1 MSNWNVF
8 IALMFFPLLSGAQ
21 SEHLRESK
29 REQLMERTRYERY
42 IGSPKGSSE
51 SITSEGGRFFTEDD
65 GQTNRR
71 LFSDDTKTD
80 RAGRYYQQQK
90 GWKQFIDRLERD
102 SEESGSRP
110 STRDLPPDY
119 DPEEA
124 PEVRQDRSQ
133 NEENSESVTVPTWLM
148 YLSLGVVLVIIGFFV
163 ARAIMNRKKDPRVAF
178 AQEDIESD
186 PATVPMDALQRALK
200 EAMDAGDFRAAVRIY
215 FVHIMKKLREKG
227 LVEWHRNKTNS
238 IYLTELNGTPY
249 YKGFRETAGI
259 YERVWY
265 GERFPNRGEFDTMQP
280 HFTQFIDQLKK

>member
-1 MSNWNVF
+1 MSNCNVF
-8 IALMFFPLLSGAQ
+8 IALMFFPLFAAGQ
-21 SEHLRESK
+21 QEHLRDSK

-42 IGSPKGSSE
+42 TGNPTGGSE

-80 RAGRYYQQQK
+80 RAGRYYHQRE
-90 GWKQFIDRLERD
+90 GWKDFIDRLERD
-102 SEESGSRP
+102 SEESGSQP

-119 DPEEA
+119 DPDEA
-124 PEVRQDRSQ
+124 PEIREDTSQ
-133 NEENSESVTVPTWLM
+133 REESAESVTVPEWLTF
-148 YLSLGVVLVIIGFFV
+148 LSLGVVVAIVGFFV
-163 ARAIMNRKKDPRVAF
+163 ARALMNRKRNDRVDF
-178 AQEDIESD
+178 TQKDIEND

-200 EAMDAGDFRAAVRIY
+200 EAMDIGDFRAAVRIY
-215 FVHIMKKLREKG
+215 FVHIMKNLREKG
-227 LVEWHRNKTNS
+227 LVDWHRNKTNS
-238 IYLTELNGTPY
+238 IYLMELNGTPY

-280 HFTQFIDQLKK
+280 LFTQFIEQLKK